1 MLSGLGDGPQPW
13 GPCTVSEFDVT
24 TTTPY
29 RKVTERE
36 IAGLFHD
43 NSSTESERMD
53 LFGCSNTSHE
63 TGYLGTAVSREPED
77 GADFSTSPNTHRTIE
92 SPPFSTAQKMTS
104 SSARNYI
111 LASTATLPPFPSD
124 GRTSNY
130 IKMQLSENQ
139 SSASFPQCSSTS
151 SSIDSAGSAGSEHES
166 GIICAWP
173 LCKKVFTTMADYNH
187 HCKTHT
193 RPFQCSICLSRH
205 ATKRQVDRHI
215 NDCHDH
221 RERYFCTAPACK
233 RSMAGHEKP
242 FTRED
247 NCRKHMKRA
256 HRFTDDQAR
265 ICQMDELTRNIRME
279 RKLGMRAGS

>member
-1 MLSGLGDGPQPW
+1 
-13 GPCTVSEFDVT
+13 
-24 TTTPY
+24 
-29 RKVTERE
+29 
-36 IAGLFHD
+36 
-43 NSSTESERMD
+43 
-53 LFGCSNTSHE
+53 
-63 TGYLGTAVSREPED
+63 
-77 GADFSTSPNTHRTIE
+77 
-92 SPPFSTAQKMTS
+92 MTS
-104 SSARNYI
+104 SSAHNCI
-111 LASTATLPPFPSD
+111 LTSTATLPPFPSD
-124 GRTSNY
+124 GCTSNY
-130 IKMQLSENQ
+130 IEMQLSENQ

-151 SSIDSAGSAGSEHES
+151 SGMDSAGSAGPVHES

-215 NDCHDH
+215 NDCHDQ

-233 RSMAGHEKP
+233 RSMAVHGKP

-247 NCRKHMKRA
+247 NCRMHMRRA
-256 HRFTDDQAR
+256 HRFTDDQAK